1 MEQRPVSRVEY
12 EPLSAMEIMVR
23 GMDRESALEEVSKFI
38 DRAVLTGLNEVK
50 IIHGFGEQILAR
62 AVKDALSRDPRV
74 RSWRGAEPHE
84 GGLGVTF
91 ATLR

>member
-1 MEQRPVSRVEY
+1 MRPVSRLEY
-12 EPLSAMEIMVR
+12 EPVSEMEIMVR